1 MYNHGEI
8 DGKWQKK
15 WSDAKIF
22 EAKNDTSLE
31 KYYLLVEFPY
41 PSGAGLHVGHPR
53 SYTALDVLARK
64 RRMEGKNVL
73 FPMGWDAFGLPAE
86 NYAIKTGVHPSIVTK
101 ENIATFRRQLQSI
114 GFSFDWSREVDTTD
128 PKYYRWTQWM
138 FLEFFKQGLC
148 YKAKMPINWCP
159 KDKIGLANEEAAG
172 GVCERCGTP
181 VEKREKEQWMIA
193 MTKYADRLLE
203 DLKDNDYL
211 PKIKKEQEEW
221 IGRSEGAEIDFVVD
235 GFEEKIT
242 VFTTRPDTVFGVTYV
257 VLAPEHPFV
266 SRIVSD
272 AQRAEVAAYVASSA
286 KKTDDERGDLSREKT
301 GVFTG
306 AYVVNPVNGEKV
318 PVWVADYVLGGYGT
332 GAVMAV
338 PAHDER
344 DFAFAKKYRLPVKS
358 VIQPLFAKDSGDDAV
373 RPDASF
379 VKRHAAVCVIKHWS
393 EEKYLCVKYKANTW
407 QGFVIGG
414 IEEGEKPEEAA
425 AREIQEET
433 GYKNMRFV
441 RQLGDIVHSQF
452 YHMVKKQNRW
462 AEFQGVLFELTND
475 ERDEITEDEKALAD
489 LVWVTREE
497 VMDFVNAP
505 DIKEIWGRALVE
517 EPTCIVEK
525 GFLSNSSEF
534 DGITSQEACNKVVA
548 FLESKNAGRKKV
560 TYRLRDWVFS
570 RQRYWGEPIPLVK
583 CASGCGAEH
592 EGWVPVPD
600 SMLPVELPQVEKYE
614 PTDTGESP
622 LSTMTDWANTKC
634 PQCGGPAVRET
645 DTMPNWAGSS
655 WYFLRYVD
663 AHNDELFA
671 KKDLLSYWL
680 PVDLYNG
687 GMEHAT
693 RHLLYARFWTK
704 VLFDRG
710 HVPYTEFAKRR
721 IAHGLIL
728 GEDGSKM
735 SKSKGNV
742 VNPDD
747 IVKEYGADTLRLYE
761 LFMGPF
767 DEAVPWST
775 NGVIGVRRF
784 LDKVLRYVDKWREAP
799 TTDDVVPE
807 LKWIIER
814 SIKKVSEDIEIFKFN
829 TAIAQLMGLFNELS
843 AELVEESSQINAG
856 SISWATRR
864 ITRDQL
870 QKILKL
876 LVVFAPHV
884 ANEAWER
891 IGGHDLLESLEWP
904 IVDET
909 WLIEDRV
916 TYAVQVNGKVRG
928 NVTLAVDAAD
938 DAIIAAAKA
947 EENVAKHLA
956 GQELKKVIIIPK
968 KIVSFVV

>member
-1 MYNHGEI
+1 MSYDHQNI
-8 DGKWQKK
+8 DHKWQKR
-15 WSDAKIF
+15 WADARIF
-22 EAKNDTSLE
+22 EASDDTSKE

-148 YKAKMPINWCP
+148 YKAKMAINWCP
-159 KDKIGLANEEAAG
+159 SCKIGLANEEAAG
-172 GVCERCGTP
+172 GVCERCGGP
-181 VEKREKEQWMIA
+181 VEKKEKEQWMIA

-235 GFEEKIT
+235 GRDEKIT
-242 VFTTRPDTVFGVTYV
+242 VFTTRPDTLFGVTYV
-257 VLAPEHPFV
+257 VLAPEHPLV
-266 SRIVSD
+266 ARIVTD
-272 AQRAEVAAYVASSA
+272 AQRAEVEAYVAGVA
-286 KKTDDERGDLSREKT
+286 NKTDDERGDVTREKT

-306 AYVVNPVNGEKV
+306 AFVINPVNDEKV
-318 PVWVADYVLGGYGT
+318 PVWIADYVLGGYGT

-344 DFAFAKKYRLPVKS
+344 DFAFAKKYELPIKH
-358 VIQPLFAKDSGDDAV
+358 VIQPLFAKSSGDDAV
-373 RPDASF
+373 RADAPF
-379 VKRHAAVCVIKHWS
+379 VKRHAAVCIIKHWS
-393 EEKYLCVKYKANTW
+393 EDKYLCVKYKANTW

-414 IEEGEKPEEAA
+414 IEEGENAEEGA

-441 RQLGDIVHSQF
+441 RKLGDIVHSQF

-462 AEFQGVLFELTND
+462 AEFQGMLFELTNG
-475 ERDEITEDEKALAD
+475 EQEEITEDEKALAD
-489 LVWVTREE
+489 LVWISRDE
-497 VMDFVNAP
+497 VMEFVSVP
-505 DIKEIWGRALVE
+505 DIKEIWGRVLVE
-517 EPTCIVEK
+517 GDTCTTEE
-525 GFLSNSSEF
+525 GLLCSSGEF
-534 DGITSQEACNKVVA
+534 DGISSEEACEKIVQL
-548 FLESKNAGRKKV
+548 LETKGAGRKKT

-592 EGWVPVPD
+592 GGWVPVPD

-622 LSTMTDWANTKC
+622 LSTMTDFVNTTC

-655 WYFLRYVD
+655 WYFLRYID
-663 AHNDELFA
+663 AHNDEAFA
-671 KKDLLSYWL
+671 KKDLLKYWL

-710 HVPYTEFAKRR
+710 HIPCTEFAKRR
-721 IAHGLIL
+721 IAHGMIL
-728 GEDGSKM
+728 GEGGIKM

-742 VNPDD
+742 INPDD
-747 IVKEYGADTLRLYE
+747 IVKEFGADTLRMYE

-767 DEAVPWST
+767 EEAVPWST

-784 LDKVLRYVDKWREAP
+784 LDKVTRLVEKVQ
-799 TTDDVVPE
+799 DVQDGDIARVMQKT
-807 LKWIIER
+807 L
-814 SIKKVSEDIEIFKFN
+814 KKVSEDSEALRFN
-829 TAIAQLMGLFNELS
+829 TAVSALMMCVNELQ
-843 AELVEESSQINAG
+843 AATAVPRDAMKLFAVMLVPY
-856 SISWATRR
+856 
-864 ITRDQL
+864 
-870 QKILKL
+870 
-876 LVVFAPHV
+876 APHV
-884 ANEAWER
+884 ANEVWEKL
-891 IGGHDLLESLEWP
+891 GEKGLVEEQPWPSVDASLL
-904 IVDET
+904 VD
-909 WLIEDRV
+909 DVV
-916 TYAVQVNGKVRG
+916 TYAIQVNGKVRG
-928 NVTLAVDAAD
+928 NVSLAVDAND
-938 DAIIAAAKA
+938 EAIIAAAKA

-956 GQELKKVIIIPK
+956 GQEPKKVIIIPK

>member
-1 MYNHGEI
+1 MSYDHQNI
-8 DGKWQKK
+8 DPKWQKR
-15 WSDAKIF
+15 WADAKIF
-22 EAKNDTSLE
+22 EARYDTSKE

-148 YKAKMPINWCP
+148 YKAKMAINWCP
-159 KDKIGLANEEAAG
+159 SCKIGLANEEAAG
-172 GVCERCGTP
+172 GVCERCGGP
-181 VEKREKEQWMIA
+181 VEKKEKEQWMIA

-211 PKIKKEQEEW
+211 LKIKKEQEEW
-221 IGRSEGAEIDFVVD
+221 IGRSEGAEIDFAID
-235 GFEEKIT
+235 GHDEKIT

-257 VLAPEHPFV
+257 VLAPEHPLV
-266 SRIVSD
+266 AKIVTD
-272 AQRAEVAAYVASSA
+272 AQRVDVDVYVSGAAS
-286 KKTDDERGDLSREKT
+286 KTDDERGDLAREKT

-306 AYVVNPVNGEKV
+306 AFVVNPVNDEKV
-318 PVWVADYVLGGYGT
+318 PVWIADYVLGGYGT

-344 DFAFAKKYRLPVKS
+344 DFAFAKKYELPIKH
-358 VIQPLFAKDSGDDAV
+358 VIQPLFVRAEGDDAV
-373 RPDASF
+373 RSEVPF
-379 VKRHAAVCVIKHWS
+379 VKRHAAVCIIKHWS
-393 EEKYLCVKYKANTW
+393 EDKYLCVKYKANTW

-414 IEEGEKPEEAA
+414 IEAGENAEEAA

-441 RQLGDIVHSQF
+441 RKLGDIVHSQF

-462 AEFQGVLFELTND
+462 AEFQGMLFELTSD
-475 ERDEITEDEKALAD
+475 EQEEITEDEKALAD
-489 LVWVTREE
+489 LVWISRDE
-497 VMDFVNAP
+497 VMEFVNAP

-517 EPTCIVEK
+517 NDSCITEE
-525 GFLSNSSEF
+525 GFLCNSGEF
-534 DGITSQEACNKVVA
+534 DGVSSANAREKIVQL
-548 FLESKNAGRKKV
+548 LESKDAGRKKT

-583 CASGCGAEH
+583 CASGCGVEH
-592 EGWVPVPD
+592 GGWVPVPD
-600 SMLPVELPQVEKYE
+600 LMLPVELPQVEKYE

-622 LSTMTDWANTKC
+622 LSTMTDFVNTTC

-655 WYFLRYVD
+655 WYFLRYID
-663 AHNDELFA
+663 AHNDEVFA
-671 KKDLLSYWL
+671 KKDLLKYWL

-710 HVPYTEFAKRR
+710 HIPCTEFAKRR
-721 IAHGLIL
+721 IAHGMIL
-728 GEDGSKM
+728 GEGGMKM

-742 VNPDD
+742 INPDD
-747 IVKEYGADTLRLYE
+747 IVKEFGADTLRMYE

-784 LDKVLRYVDKWREAP
+784 LDKVLRLVEKVQ
-799 TTDDVVPE
+799 DVQDADIARVMQKT
-807 LKWIIER
+807 L
-814 SIKKVSEDIEIFKFN
+814 KKVSEDSEALRFN
-829 TAIAQLMGLFNELS
+829 TAVSALMICVNDLQAVSVVPRDEMKLLAIMLVPYAPHVTNEVWEKLG
-843 AELVEESSQINAG
+843 EKGLVEEQPWPNVDAS
-856 SISWATRR
+856 
-864 ITRDQL
+864 
-870 QKILKL
+870 L
-876 LVVFAPHV
+876 LVDDV
-884 ANEAWER
+884 
-891 IGGHDLLESLEWP
+891 
-904 IVDET
+904 
-909 WLIEDRV
+909 V
-916 TYAVQVNGKVRG
+916 TYAIQVNGKVRG
-928 NVTLAVDAAD
+928 NVSLAVDATD
-938 DAIIAAAKA
+938 EAIIAAAKA
-947 EENVAKHLA
+947 EENVAKYLT
-956 GQELKKVIIIPK
+956 GNELKKVIIIPK

>member
-1 MYNHGEI
+1 MDTFPIFSLIRYDVLHMSYDHQNI
-8 DGKWQKK
+8 DPKWQKR
-15 WSDAKIF
+15 WADAKIF
-22 EAKNDTSLE
+22 EASEDTSKE

-86 NYAIKTGVHPSIVTK
+86 NYAIKTGVHPSIVTQ

-148 YKAKMPINWCP
+148 YKAKMAINWCP
-159 KDKIGLANEEAAG
+159 SCKIGLANEEAAG
-172 GVCERCGTP
+172 GVCERCGGP
-181 VEKREKEQWMIA
+181 VEKKEKEQWMIA
-193 MTKYADRLLE
+193 MTRYADRLLE

-221 IGRSEGAEIDFVVD
+221 IGRSEGAEIDFVID
-235 GFEEKIT
+235 GHDEKIT

-257 VLAPEHPFV
+257 VLAPEHPLV
-266 SRIVSD
+266 AKIVAN
-272 AQRAEVAAYVASSA
+272 AQRAEVETYVAGTLL
-286 KKTDDERGDLSREKT
+286 KTDDERGDVAREKT

-306 AYVVNPVNGEKV
+306 AFAVNPVNGEKV

-344 DFAFAKKYRLPVKS
+344 DFAFATTYALPIRPVVAKYFMEPANPPREGFPMVRRKNVHAIVRRS
-358 VIQPLFAKDSGDDAV
+358 SDGAV
-373 RPDASF
+373 LML
-379 VKRHAAVCVIKHWS
+379 HW
-393 EEKYLCVKYKANTW
+393 KANQRADGAYPYT
-407 QGFVIGG
+407 FIIGG
-414 IEEGEKPEEAA
+414 IEEGEDAQEAVL
-425 AREIQEET
+425 REIAEET
-433 GYKNMRFV
+433 GLHQVRFV
-441 RQLGDIVHSQF
+441 SQVPIAVQTEYFAGHKQQNRFADISVLCFETTGEEDFVIAPEELEKHEPVWVARDKVASTINVVDGPYIWSQVEQPRAMVEDGIAVHSGILDGLSSEEA
-452 YHMVKKQNRW
+452 KKKIVS
-462 AEFQGVLFELTND
+462 VLE
-475 ERDEITEDEKALAD
+475 EKG
-489 LVWVTREE
+489 
-497 VMDFVNAP
+497 
-505 DIKEIWGRALVE
+505 WGRA
-517 EPTCIVEK
+517 
-525 GFLSNSSEF
+525 
-534 DGITSQEACNKVVA
+534 
-548 FLESKNAGRKKV
+548 KV

-592 EGWVPVPD
+592 GGWVPVPD

-622 LSTMTDWANTKC
+622 LSTMTDFVNTTC

-655 WYFLRYVD
+655 WYFLRYID
-663 AHNDELFA
+663 AHNDEVFA
-671 KKDLLSYWL
+671 KKELLKYWL

-710 HVPYTEFAKRR
+710 HIPCTEFAKRR
-721 IAHGLIL
+721 IAHGMIL
-728 GEDGSKM
+728 GEGGMKM

-742 VNPDD
+742 INPDD
-747 IVKEYGADTLRLYE
+747 IVKEFGADTLRMYE

-784 LDKVLRYVDKWREAP
+784 LDKVLRLVEKVQ
-799 TTDDVVPE
+799 DVQDGDVARMMQKT
-807 LKWIIER
+807 L
-814 SIKKVSEDIEIFKFN
+814 KKVSEDSEALRFN
-829 TAIAQLMGLFNELS
+829 TAVSALMICVNDLQAAS
-843 AELVEESSQINAG
+843 VVP
-856 SISWATRR
+856 
-864 ITRDQL
+864 RDAM
-870 QKILKL
+870 KL
-876 LVVFAPHV
+876 LAIMLVPYAPHV
-884 ANEAWER
+884 ANEVWEK
-891 IGGHDLLESLEWP
+891 IGEQGLVEEQPWPSVDALL
-904 IVDET
+904 
-909 WLIEDRV
+909 LIDDVV

-928 NVTLAVDAAD
+928 NVSLAVDATD
-938 DAIIAAAKA
+938 EVIIAAAKA
-947 EENVAKHLA
+947 EENVAKYLA
-956 GQELKKVIIIPK
+956 GNEPKKVIIIPK

>member
-1 MYNHGEI
+1 MSYDHQNI
-8 DGKWQKK
+8 DPKWQKR
-15 WSDAKIF
+15 WADAKIF
-22 EAKNDTSLE
+22 EARDDTSKE

-101 ENIATFRRQLQSI
+101 ENIATFRKQLQSI

-148 YKAKMPINWCP
+148 YKAKMAINWCP
-159 KDKIGLANEEAAG
+159 SCKIGLANEEAAG
-172 GVCERCGTP
+172 GVCERCGGP
-181 VEKREKEQWMIA
+181 VEKKEKEQWMIA

-235 GFEEKIT
+235 GYDEKIT

-257 VLAPEHPFV
+257 VLAPEHSLV
-266 SRIVSD
+266 ARIVTD
-272 AQRAEVAAYVASSA
+272 AQRAEVDAYVAGTLL
-286 KKTDDERGDLSREKT
+286 KTDDERGDVAREKT

-306 AYVVNPVNGEKV
+306 AFVVNPVNGEKV

-344 DFAFAKKYRLPVKS
+344 DRVFALKYGDRSWFKL
-358 VIQPLFAKDSGDDAV
+358 VIEIGGVINPDVLICGSPKNILDSELDHIINYGV
-373 RPDASF
+373 RNGRGYLVNSENF
-379 VKRHAAVCVIKHWS
+379 NGISS
-393 EEKYLCVKYKANTW
+393 EEACKKIV
-407 QGFVIGG
+407 
-414 IEEGEKPEEAA
+414 
-425 AREIQEET
+425 
-433 GYKNMRFV
+433 
-441 RQLGDIVHSQF
+441 QL
-452 YHMVKKQNRW
+452 
-462 AEFQGVLFELTND
+462 
-475 ERDEITEDEKALAD
+475 
-489 LVWVTREE
+489 
-497 VMDFVNAP
+497 
-505 DIKEIWGRALVE
+505 
-517 EPTCIVEK
+517 
-525 GFLSNSSEF
+525 
-534 DGITSQEACNKVVA
+534 
-548 FLESKNAGRKKV
+548 LESKNAGRKKT

-592 EGWVPVPD
+592 GGWVPVPD

-622 LSTMTDWANTKC
+622 LSTMADFVNTKC

-655 WYFLRYVD
+655 WYFLRYID
-663 AHNDELFA
+663 AHNDEVFA
-671 KKDLLSYWL
+671 KKELLKYWL

-710 HVPYTEFAKRR
+710 HIPCTEFAKRR
-721 IAHGLIL
+721 IAHGMIL
-728 GEDGSKM
+728 GEGGMKM

-742 VNPDD
+742 INPDD
-747 IVKEYGADTLRLYE
+747 IVKEFGADTLRMYE

-784 LDKVLRYVDKWREAP
+784 LDKKMPKFIDSWIRSYK
-799 TTDDVVPE
+799 DDTGNEGQKRVMKECEDLGFVTKQNAR
-807 LKWIIER
+807 LLNVA
-814 SIKKVSEDIEIFKFN
+814 IKKVSEDVESLRFN
-829 TAIAQLMGLFNELS
+829 TAISTLMKLINDLR
-843 AELVEESSQINAG
+843 EEEAVNG
-856 SISWATRR
+856 FTRTNTAFT
-864 ITRDQL
+864 I
-870 QKILKL
+870 KEVKKL
-876 LVVFAPHV
+876 LIVLCPFAPHL
-884 ANEAWER
+884 ANELWEKVCSKETG
-891 IGGHDLLESLEWP
+891 ILDVFNPHNISHDLLEKEPWPSVDASLL
-904 IVDET
+904 VD
-909 WLIEDRV
+909 DVV

-928 NVTLAVDAAD
+928 NVSLAVDATD
-938 DAIIAAAKA
+938 EVIIAAAKV
-947 EENVAKHLA
+947 EENVAKYLV
-956 GQELKKVIIIPK
+956 GNEPKKVIIIPK